1 MTMTRQQMFN
11 TAYHGLAAQGFE
23 RSTPRNGG
31 TGCAYRGADNRRC
44 ALGYLIPDSA
54 YNPEWDKTGM
64 SAWCL
69 TEVNATPVIC
79 RKNQDF
85 LEDLQEVHD
94 SALTPDVMRTR
105 LVEFAERWGLT
116 IPALPDFTAAET
128 PAPEG
133 VTA

>member
-1 MTMTRQQMFN
+1 MTRQQMFN

-23 RSTPRNGG
+23 RSTSRNGG
-31 TGCAYRGADNRRC
+31 SGCAYRGADNRRC

-54 YNPEWDKTGM
+54 YNPGWDETGA
-64 SAWCL
+64 SAWDL
-69 TEVNATPVIC
+69 TEANATPVIC

-85 LEDLQEVHD
+85 LEDLQDVHD
-94 SALTPDVMRTR
+94 GALTPDAMRTR
-105 LVEFAERWGLT
+105 LAEFAERWGLT

-128 PAPEG
+128 PAPEA